1 MPFENRVATATV
13 RAMSLERSL
22 LATQGYIELE
32 MPAEAL
38 AELDSLGAKDQSREE
53 VLQLRLFVL
62 MRSRLWSRALDVC
75 EQLRRFFPEGS
86 TGYIHGAFC
95 LHELGRTS
103 EARDVLVG
111 GPPAL
116 AREATY
122 HYNLACYHAV
132 LGNIEAAES
141 SLRTSFEM
149 DGKFSEIAKYDPD
162 LKSISGLL

>member
-1 MPFENRVATATV
+1 
-13 RAMSLERSL
+13 MSLERTL

-38 AELDSLGAKDQSREE
+38 AELDSLGANDQRREE

-62 MRSRLWSRALDVC
+62 MRGRLWSRALDVC
-75 EQLRRFFPEGS
+75 EQLRRLFPEGS

-103 EARDVLVG
+103 EARDILLG
-111 GPPAL
+111 GPPDL

-122 HYNLACYHAV
+122 YYNLACYHAV
-132 LGNIEAAES
+132 LGDIEEAAS
-141 SLRTSFEM
+141 ALRTSFEM
-149 DGKFSEIAKYDPD
+149 DGKFREIAKYDPD
-162 LKSISGLL
+162 LKSVSGLL

>member
-1 MPFENRVATATV
+1 MTIENRVASATV

-38 AELDSLGAKDQSREE
+38 TELDSLGTKDQHREE

-62 MRSRLWSRALDVC
+62 MRGRLWSLALDVC
-75 EQLRRFFPEGS
+75 EQLRQLFPEGS

-103 EARDVLVG
+103 EARDVLMG

-116 AREATY
+116 SHEATY
-122 HYNLACYHAV
+122 HYNLACYEAV
-132 LGNIEAAES
+132 LGNIEAAAA

-149 DGKFSEIAKYDPD
+149 DGKFREIAKYDPD
-162 LKSISGLL
+162 LKSVSGLL